1 MIASHAQDG
10 QTVIATSPRW
20 AARYRTIYGA
30 LTGLIPT
37 TAAGES
43 GLVLRRVVRVGLNH
57 SVADQPSQRSIVERA
72 QTKKRRLAL
81 CARLGAHHLMAASS
95 KNHDASRQQPD
106 GGRFVHR

>member
-1 MIASHAQDG
+1 MSLKDDCQPCAGRSDG
-10 QTVIATSPRW
+10 HRD
-20 AARYRTIYGA
+20 AAALGQLDIELIYGA

-43 GLVLRRVVRVGLNH
+43 GLVLRLVVRVGLNH
-57 SVADQPSQRSIVERA
+57 SVADQPGQRSIVERA

-95 KNHDASRQQPD
+95 K
-106 GGRFVHR
+106 